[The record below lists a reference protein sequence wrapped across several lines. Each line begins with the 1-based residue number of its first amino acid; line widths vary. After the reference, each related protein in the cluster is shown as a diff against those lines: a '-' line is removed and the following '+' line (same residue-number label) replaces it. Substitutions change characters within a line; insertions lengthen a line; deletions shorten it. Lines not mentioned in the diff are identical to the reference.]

1 MCFQFQYTAGVNIE
15 WLENKQRE
23 IGDTVARVEELQKE
37 LEEFED
43 KALVSCIVKI
53 LYRNDPNFSDK

>member
-1 MCFQFQYTAGVNIE
+1 MRLNCYLPRNYVFQFQYTAGVNIE

-43 KALVSCIVKI
+43 KALVSCIMKM
-53 LYRNDPNFSDK
+53 L